1 MSLLRAII
9 LGNFDTIY
17 RPITIPTKHL
27 YRRANIVPRTMDNST
42 TMCVNSRTGDAENHA
57 LPALL

>member
-1 MSLLRAII
+1 MSLLGAII

-42 TMCVNSRTGDAENHA
+42 TMCGKSRLASA
-57 LPALL
+57 FVKSV